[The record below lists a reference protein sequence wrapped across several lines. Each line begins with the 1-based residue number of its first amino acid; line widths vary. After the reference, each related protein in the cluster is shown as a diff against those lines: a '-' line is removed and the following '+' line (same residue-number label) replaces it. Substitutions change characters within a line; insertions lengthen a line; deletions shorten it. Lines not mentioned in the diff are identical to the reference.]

1 MSLLIINNYRQARHP
16 SEISH
21 TMTAGEL
28 IEYLAQF
35 DPETPVITQGYDG
48 NLYSGIE
55 WDIICEATDDG
66 VPIEEAEE

>member
-1 MSLLIINNYRQARHP
+1 MSLLVITNYRQARDP
-16 SEISH
+16 AEIGH

-48 NLYSGIE
+48 NLYSGID
-55 WDIICEATDDG
+55 WDT
-66 VPIEEAEE
+66 IEEVDE

>member
-1 MSLLIINNYRQARHP
+1 MSRLVITNYRQARDP

-28 IEYLAQF
+28 MEYLAQF

-48 NLYSGIE
+48 NLYSGID
-55 WDIICEATDDG
+55 WDT
-66 VPIEEAEE
+66 IEEVDE